1 VCLGATK
8 TQQNANK
15 HHGAAP
21 CAFTLQ
27 HVVSHNEANNIIS
40 ACGGGRMTALV
51 HN

>member
-1 VCLGATK
+1 MRVGVTT

-15 HHGAAP
+15 HHGAAS

-27 HVVSHNEANNIIS
+27 HVVPSNEANNVIS
-40 ACGGGRMTALV
+40 ACGGGRVTGLV